1 MKPAAYFRDP
11 FRGGDNIMVICET
24 WIWSDATYTTLV
36 PANTNFR
43 HYANQIFNAAPQE
56 KPWYGIEQ
64 EYTLLAT

>member
-1 MKPAAYFRDP
+1 
-11 FRGGDNIMVICET
+11 MVICET